1 MTRDSTRP
9 PPPCVAALSPAV
21 EELPRGPALPL
32 VRSTDLFSR
41 SREIMIE
48 HAGAY
53 YRLRLTQSNKLI
65 LTK

>member
-1 MTRDSTRP
+1 MAFDSPKP
-9 PPPCVAALSPAV
+9 PPPLVAALSPAV
-21 EELPRGPALPL
+21 EDLPRGPALPL

>member
-1 MTRDSTRP
+1 MALDPQTPSAT
-9 PPPCVAALSPAV
+9 VAALPPVLEDA
-21 EELPRGPALPL
+21 PRGPALPL
-32 VRSTDLFSR
+32 VRSTELFRR

-53 YRLRLTQSNKLI
+53 YRLRLTHSNKLI

>member
-1 MTRDSTRP
+1 MPFESSKP
-9 PPPCVAALSPAV
+9 PAPGVAALSPAV
-21 EELPRGPALPL
+21 EELSRGPALPL

>member
-1 MTRDSTRP
+1 MPLDPPTTSTTAAATPLVLEDAPRD
-9 PPPCVAALSPAV
+9 
-21 EELPRGPALPL
+21 PALPL
-32 VRSTDLFSR
+32 VRSTELFRR